1 MAGTGSVV
9 AEPNDPRNVIV
20 KKLALVVDGRPDAEI
35 DLTQDLKEIKKKVK
49 KNGMLSDTNTAE
61 QKNMKA
67 FFPRL
72 S

>member
-49 KNGMLSDTNTAE
+49 KKWDV
-61 QKNMKA
+61 K
-67 FFPRL
+67 
-72 S
+72 